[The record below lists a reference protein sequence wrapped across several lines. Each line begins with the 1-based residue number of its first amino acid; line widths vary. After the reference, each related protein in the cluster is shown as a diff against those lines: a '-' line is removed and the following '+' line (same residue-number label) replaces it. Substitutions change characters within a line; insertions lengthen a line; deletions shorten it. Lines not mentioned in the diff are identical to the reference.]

1 MRRRTGGRRT
11 NLEPSRPPERSA
23 EIWVDE
29 GSSTRPRRQPTGA
42 RSKSTGR
49 AQKGG
54 RKEVR
59 ALDSVI
65 EEFERALGGRAA
77 GRAVKR
83 YEAALQA
90 FEAFRYEEARKILG
104 PMAKEYSDVAAV
116 HEMHGLC
123 LYRAGQ
129 WKRATE
135 ALERALELNP
145 DWIFNHAVLADCHRA
160 LGNHARVEELWK
172 DVAAASPNPELMA
185 EARIVQAGSLADR
198 GHLLEALSFMDKSA
212 NDVKRPAE
220 HHLRQ
225 WYVIGDL
232 HDRLGNVIE
241 ARTFFERV
249 AAHDPGFAD
258 VVERLAAL
266 GS

>member
-1 MRRRTGGRRT
+1 M
-11 NLEPSRPPERSA
+11 
-23 EIWVDE
+23 DE

-42 RSKSTGR
+42 RSRSTGR

-83 YEAALQA
+83 YEAALQS
-90 FEAFRYEEARKILG
+90 FEAFRYEEARKILA
-104 PMAKEYSDVAAV
+104 PMAKEYADVSAV
-116 HEMHGLC
+116 HEMYGLC

-129 WKRATE
+129 WKRAAE
-135 ALERALELNP
+135 EIERALLLNP
-145 DWIFNHAVLADCHRA
+145 GWIFNHAVLADCYRA

-172 DVAAASPNPELMA
+172 EVAAASPNPELVA

-198 GHLLEALSFMDKSA
+198 GHLIEALSFMDKTA

-249 AAHDPGFAD
+249 AVHDPGFAD

>member
-1 MRRRTGGRRT
+1 
-11 NLEPSRPPERSA
+11 
-23 EIWVDE
+23 VDE
-29 GSSTRPRRQPTGA
+29 GSSSRPKRQQTGA
-42 RSKSTGR
+42 RSRSSGR

-59 ALDSVI
+59 ALDAVI

-77 GRAVKR
+77 SRAVKR

-90 FEAFRYEEARKILG
+90 FEAYRYDEARKILS
-104 PMAKEYSDVAAV
+104 PMAREYADVSAV
-116 HEMHGLC
+116 HEMYGLC

-129 WKRATE
+129 WKKAAE
-135 ALERALELNP
+135 ELERALVLNP
-145 DWIFNHAVLADCHRA
+145 DWIFNHAVLADCYRA
-160 LGNHARVEELWK
+160 LGNHQRVEELWK
-172 DVAAASPNPELMA
+172 EVAAASPNPELMA
-185 EARIVQAGSLADR
+185 EARIVHAGSLADR
-198 GHLLEALSFMDKSA
+198 GHLQEALSFMEKSA
-212 NDVKRPAE
+212 QDVNRPAE

-225 WYVIGDL
+225 WYVVGDL

-241 ARTFFERV
+241 ARRFFERV
-249 AAHDPGFAD
+249 ATHEPGFAD